1 MIFSILH
8 PKLNPCDTWTT
19 GTRHLHP
26 VPVCPY
32 NAEVVNQIT
41 SMTFTDALIASG
53 YVLDEDNF
61 DDGSY
66 EKLSHEIYQ
75 ELDNLSYLNDELFD
89 YYCNELFYPDNEDE
103 MILEKCT
110 PELLLELR
118 QIVDDNR

>member
-1 MIFSILH
+1 
-8 PKLNPCDTWTT
+8 
-19 GTRHLHP
+19 
-26 VPVCPY
+26 
-32 NAEVVNQIT
+32 
-41 SMTFTDALIASG
+41 MTFTDALIASG

-110 PELLLELR
+110 PKLLLELR

>member
-1 MIFSILH
+1 M
-8 PKLNPCDTWTT
+8 
-19 GTRHLHP
+19 
-26 VPVCPY
+26 
-32 NAEVVNQIT
+32 IT
-41 SMTFTDALIASG
+41 SLYTHNKILDTF
-53 YVLDEDNF
+53 EN
-61 DDGSY
+61 
-66 EKLSHEIYQ
+66 LSHEIYQ

>member
-1 MIFSILH
+1 M
-8 PKLNPCDTWTT
+8 CM
-19 GTRHLHP
+19 
-26 VPVCPY
+26 
-32 NAEVVNQIT
+32 VVVDMIT
-41 SMTFTDALIASG
+41 SLYTHNKILTTF
-53 YVLDEDNF
+53 EDL
-61 DDGSY
+61 SY
-66 EKLSHEIYQ
+66 EIYQ